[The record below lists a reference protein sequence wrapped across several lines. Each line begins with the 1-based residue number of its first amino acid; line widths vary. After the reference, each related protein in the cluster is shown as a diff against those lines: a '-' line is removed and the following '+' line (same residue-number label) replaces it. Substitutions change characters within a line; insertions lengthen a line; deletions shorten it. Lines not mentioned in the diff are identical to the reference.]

1 MKIKTTF
8 IALVTLFFSTFALAA
23 PVNINTATA
32 SEIAD
37 ALNGIGIKKAEAVVD
52 YRSANG
58 VFDSAEQIVNV
69 KGIGQS
75 IYEKNKADIL
85 VK

>member
-1 MKIKTTF
+1 MKIKTTL
-8 IALVTLFFSTFALAA
+8 IALVTLFFSTLTLAS

-37 ALNGIGIKKAEAVVD
+37 ALNGVGIKKAEAVVD
-52 YRSANG
+52 YRTANG

-75 IYEKNKADIL
+75 IFDKNKADIL